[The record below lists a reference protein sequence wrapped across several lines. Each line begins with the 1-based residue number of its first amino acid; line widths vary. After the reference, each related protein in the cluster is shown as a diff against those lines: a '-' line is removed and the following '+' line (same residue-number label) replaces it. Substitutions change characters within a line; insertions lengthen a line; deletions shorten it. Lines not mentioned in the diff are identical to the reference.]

1 MVNVLHAPA
10 APLDPDLDIDLEQ
23 ARHVALDAVHA
34 AGALLRR
41 EVHSDLG
48 LRGKGSAGDVVTD
61 LDVRAEQLI
70 LRRIRAAFPDHRIIA
85 EEAGVLEANDTAWTW
100 LVDPLDGTNN
110 LAVSL
115 PTYVVGVALC
125 RDRVPVL
132 GVVHDPVTGGTW
144 HATRGGGAYARSLPS
159 GKPHDKPYDKP
170 LQPPL
175 RSHPAGPL
183 LAWTQGYSVAK
194 DDATAGALKFTLES
208 AARRVFQLWT
218 PLLSLVMLAR
228 GDIDGMVGYHPEEVD
243 LPAGAL
249 IAAEAGI
256 AVYGLDGEPFDQRIG
271 RPQVDRSFVACR
283 PEHIGR
289 LLGLVHVGEGIVP
302 EVKELL
308 TRLPT
313 NTW

>member
-1 MVNVLHAPA
+1 MTNVLHSPTTHTRATPHGSNE
-10 APLDPDLDIDLEQ
+10 LDL
-23 ARHVALDAVHA
+23 ARQVALDAVHA
-34 AGALLRR
+34 AGALVR
-41 EVHSDLG
+41 EGVRDDLG
-48 LRGKGSAGDVVTD
+48 VRGKGTKGDVVTD
-61 LDVRAEQLI
+61 LDVRAERLI
-70 LRRIRAAFPDHRIIA
+70 LRRIRVTFPDHRILA
-85 EEAGVLEANDTAWTW
+85 EEAGLLDASDARWTW

-110 LAVSL
+110 LAVGL
-115 PTYVVGVALC
+115 PTYVIGMALC

-144 HATRGGGAYARSLPS
+144 HATRGAGAFGPESR
-159 GKPHDKPYDKP
+159 
-170 LQPPL
+170 PL
-175 RSHPAGPL
+175 RPPVRHDPAGPL

-194 DDATAGALKFTLES
+194 DDATAGAYKLVLES

-228 GDIDGMVGYHPEEVD
+228 GDIDGMVGYHPEEID

-249 IAAEAGI
+249 IATEAGV
-256 AVYGLDGEPFDQRIG
+256 ALYGLDGAPFDQRIG
-271 RPQVDRSFVACR
+271 RPTVDRSFVACR
-283 PEHIGR
+283 PEHLDR
-289 LLGLVHVGEGIVP
+289 LLGLVHLGERVEP

>member
-1 MVNVLHAPA
+1 MTNVLQSPT
-10 APLDPDLDIDLEQ
+10 APLDSGDLEL
-23 ARHVALDAVHA
+23 ARLVALDAVHA
-34 AGALLRR
+34 AGALVR
-41 EVHSDLG
+41 EGVRGDLG
-48 LRGKGSAGDVVTD
+48 VRGKGGHGDVVTD
-61 LDVRAEQLI
+61 LDIRAERLI
-70 LRRIRAAFPDHRIIA
+70 LGRIRATFPDHRMIA
-85 EEAGVLEANDTAWTW
+85 EEAGVLEASDARWTW

-110 LAVSL
+110 LAVGL

-125 RDRVPVL
+125 HDRMPVL

-144 HATRGGGAYARSLPS
+144 HATRGAGAFGPEN
-159 GKPHDKPYDKP
+159 H
-170 LQPPL
+170 PL
-175 RSHPAGPL
+175 RPSALHHQAGPL

-194 DDATAGALKFTLES
+194 DDASAGAVKLVLEL

-228 GDIDGMVGYHPEEVD
+228 GDIDGMVGYQPEEID

-249 IAAEAGI
+249 IASEAGI
-256 AVYGLDGEPFDQRIG
+256 AVYGFDGALFDQRIG

-283 PEHIGR
+283 PEHLDR
-289 LLGLVHVGEGIVP
+289 LLGLVHHAERVVP

-313 NTW
+313 NAW

>member
-1 MVNVLHAPA
+1 MTNVLRSPTTHHWG
-10 APLDPDLDIDLEQ
+10 
-23 ARHVALDAVHA
+23 ARRENDELWLARQVALDAVHA
-34 AGALLRR
+34 AGALVR
-41 EVHSDLG
+41 EGVRGDLEV
-48 LRGKGSAGDVVTD
+48 RDKGARGDVVTD
-61 LDVRAEQLI
+61 LDVRAERLI
-70 LRRIRAAFPDHRIIA
+70 LRRIRATFPDHRIIA
-85 EEAGVLEANDTAWTW
+85 EEAGVLEASDAQWTW

-110 LAVSL
+110 LAVAL
-115 PTYVVGVALC
+115 PTYVIGVALC
-125 RDRVPVL
+125 RDRMPVL

-144 HATRGGGAYARSLPS
+144 HATRGAGAFGLASR
-159 GKPHDKPYDKP
+159 P
-170 LQPPL
+170 LRPPL
-175 RSHPAGPL
+175 RHNRAGPL

-194 DDATAGALKFTLES
+194 DDATAGAFKLVLES

-228 GDIDGMVGYHPEEVD
+228 GDIDGMVGYQPEEID

-256 AVYGLDGEPFDQRIG
+256 ALHGFDGAPFDQRIG
-271 RPQVDRSFVACR
+271 RLPVDRSFVACR
-283 PEHIGR
+283 PEHLGR
-289 LLGLVHVGEGIVP
+289 LLGLVHLGERVEP

>member
-1 MVNVLHAPA
+1 VTSEQKERLMMDATAPRDDVL
-10 APLDPDLDIDLEQ
+10 LDLQL
-23 ARHVALDAVHA
+23 ARQVAVDAVHA
-34 AGALLRR
+34 AGELVC
-41 EVHSDLG
+41 EGVQGDLG

-61 LDVRAEQLI
+61 LDVRAERLI
-70 LRRIRAAFPDHRIIA
+70 LHRIRAAFPDHRIIA
-85 EEAGVLEANDTAWTW
+85 EEGGILEASDPTWTW

-110 LAVSL
+110 LAVAL

-125 RDRVPVL
+125 RDRIPVL

-144 HATRGGGAYARSLPS
+144 QATRGAGAYGPDSRALR
-159 GKPHDKPYDKP
+159 
-170 LQPPL
+170 PPL
-175 RSHPAGPL
+175 RHHPAGPL

-194 DDATAGALKFTLES
+194 DDATAGALKLVLES
-208 AARRVFQLWT
+208 TARRLFQLWT

-256 AVYGLDGEPFDQRIG
+256 AVYGLDSAPFDQRIG

-283 PEHIGR
+283 PEHLDR
-289 LLGLVHVGEGIVP
+289 LLGLVHAAERAIP

-313 NTW
+313 NRW

>member
-1 MVNVLHAPA
+1 MGNVLHAPA
-10 APLDPDLDIDLEQ
+10 APVDPDIDL
-23 ARHVALDAVHA
+23 ARQVALDAVHS

-41 EVHSDLG
+41 GVHGDLG

-61 LDVRAEQLI
+61 LDVCAERLI

-85 EEAGVLEANDTAWTW
+85 EEAGVLETTGTAWTW

-110 LAVSL
+110 LAVAL

-125 RDRVPVL
+125 RDRIPVL

-144 HATRGGGAYARSLPS
+144 HATRDAGAYTRD
-159 GKPHDKPYDKP
+159 GHP
-170 LQPPL
+170 LRPPL
-175 RSHPAGPL
+175 RAHPAGPL

-194 DDATAGALKFTLES
+194 DDASAGALKLVLES
-208 AARRVFQLWT
+208 TARRVFQLWT

-256 AVYGLDGEPFDQRIG
+256 AVYGLDGELFDQRIG

-283 PEHIGR
+283 PEHIDR
-289 LLGLVHVGEGIVP
+289 LLGLVHAAERVIP

-313 NTW
+313 NIW

>member
-1 MVNVLHAPA
+1 MADVLHGPT
-10 APLDPDLDIDLEQ
+10 APLDPDLDIDLEL
-23 ARHVALDAVHA
+23 ARQVALDAVHA
-34 AGALLRR
+34 AGALLRPG
-41 EVHSDLG
+41 VHGDLG
-48 LRGKGSAGDVVTD
+48 LRDKGSAGDVVTD
-61 LDVRAEQLI
+61 LDVCAEQLI
-70 LRRIRAAFPDHRIIA
+70 VRRIHATFPQHRIIA
-85 EEAGVLEANDTAWTW
+85 EEAGVLEATDTSWTW

-110 LAVSL
+110 LAVAL

-144 HATRGGGAYARSLPS
+144 HATRGGGAYASDGR
-159 GKPHDKPYDKP
+159 P
-170 LQPPL
+170 LRPPL

-183 LAWTQGYSVAK
+183 LAWTQGYAVAK
-194 DDATAGALKFTLES
+194 DDATAGALKLVLES
-208 AARRVFQLWT
+208 AARRLFQLWT
-218 PLLSLVMLAR
+218 PLLSLAMLAR
-228 GDIDGMVGYHPEEVD
+228 GDIDGMIGYHPEEVD

-283 PEHIGR
+283 PEHIDR
-289 LLGLVHVGEGIVP
+289 LLGLVHVGERVIP